1 MLKHGTFDLDLHTT
15 PELEALL
22 GEPVAERR
30 HLHSWPFS
38 QVEQLTTASG
48 RHWIYKTQRTPT
60 FEPDF
65 YERVRSPLLPGHRL
79 LTRDAVHST
88 MLFEFVDAPLIRDL
102 QLPVAELARHG
113 RALVEAIGGIEADV
127 PVYIDVGT
135 TARWL
140 AFVESTLAVLA
151 ELLADGRLTLSVE
164 SDTGDVAAW
173 AASADVR
180 RLIERTTRLS
190 HGDLNGGNVFVTGD
204 GYRVID
210 WQRPQLA
217 PAEVDL
223 VALLEGAPDLF
234 QHAPAPAIG
243 MFYFLRL
250 YWAVEAKKNLLPQVR
265 GLFDRWSSE
274 AIAFIRHAAAAS
286 A

>member
-1 MLKHGTFDLDLHTT
+1 M
-15 PELEALL
+15 L
-22 GEPVAERR
+22 GEPVVERL

-38 QVEQLTTASG
+38 AVERLTTASG
-48 RHWIYKTQRTPT
+48 RRWIYKTQRTPT
-60 FEPDF
+60 FEPDV

-79 LTRDAVHST
+79 LTRDDTHST

-102 QLPVAELARHG
+102 QLPPAELARHG
-113 RALVEAIGGIEADV
+113 RALVEAIGRIEADV
-127 PVYIDVGT
+127 PVYIDISTPALWG
-135 TARWL
+135 W
-140 AFVESTLAVLA
+140 FVETTLAMLA
-151 ELLADGRLTLSVE
+151 ELVADGRLTLSVD

-180 RLIERTTRLS
+180 RLIERTARLT
-190 HGDLNGGNVFVTGD
+190 HGDLNVGNVFVADD
-204 GYRVID
+204 GYRIID

-217 PAEVDL
+217 PADVDL

-234 QHAPAPAIG
+234 RHAPAPAIG

-250 YWAVEAKKNLLPQVR
+250 YWAVEAKTNLLPNIR

-274 AIAFIRHAAAAS
+274 AIGFIRRAAAAS
-286 A
+286 G